1 MRETV
6 ESISINDAIEIGK
19 LDAHAQADLL
29 IQKQLPKSALCQ
41 AAIMRIDHINP
52 RLNAVVYK
60 AYDYAMEK
68 SQQPSSSAMAGVPY
82 LLKASAA
89 YPGFPLHCGSRSMQ
103 GKVAKFAYP
112 FAAKLDSAGLIPVGM
127 SSMPEFGLLAS
138 GEPVLYGATH
148 NPWALDRSTAG
159 SSSGAAAAVA
169 AGLVPLA
176 HASDAA
182 GSIRMPAS
190 ACGVIGYKPSRGY
203 NLRARAH
210 HLIDDLLCSDS
221 LLARSMRDTIW
232 AANLVRPPAI
242 PMCKRTSNS
251 VRRPLKIAGVLE
263 GIDGTKPDY
272 QVERVFHQTATLL
285 RDELGYELEYTSL
298 PINNEA
304 ISHALKVLWSYL
316 GGELSDQCSAVHPN
330 TPLDQLL
337 EPWTIG
343 LALKRDTY
351 SANDLANAFS
361 EVANATL
368 ALAQFHQNFDVIL
381 SPVNST
387 APPKLGHLVP
397 TQPFANLWENLFN
410 YMNYTPLQNIT
421 GTPSISL
428 PLFMSDDNVPV
439 GSLFS
444 VALGKDDLLLQLAE
458 ELEQAQPWA
467 ARWPNILR

>member
-1 MRETV
+1 MSEIV

-19 LDAHAQADLL
+19 LDAHAQANLL
-29 IQKQLPKSALCQ
+29 IQKELSKSTLCQ
-41 AAIMRIDHINP
+41 AAIVRIEHINP
-52 RLNAVVYK
+52 RLNAVVYN
-60 AYDYAMEK
+60 AFDYAMEK
-68 SQQPSSSAMAGVPY
+68 SLQPSSSAMAGVPY

-89 YPGFPLHCGSRSMQ
+89 YPGFPMHCGSRSML

-112 FAAKLDSAGLIPVGM
+112 FATKLDNAGLIPVGM

-203 NLRARAH
+203 NLRARVH

-232 AANLVRPPAI
+232 AANVVRPPTI
-242 PMCKRTSNS
+242 PIYQSTSNTIH
-251 VRRPLKIAGVLE
+251 RPLKIAGVLR

-272 QVERVFHQTATLL
+272 QVERVFHQTARLL
-285 RDELGYELEYTSL
+285 QDSLGHELKYISL
-298 PINNEA
+298 PIDEEA
-304 ISHALKVLWSYL
+304 VSQALKVLWSYL
-316 GGELSDQCSAVHPN
+316 GGELRDQCIALNPFHPI
-330 TPLDQLL
+330 DDLL

-343 LALKRDTY
+343 LALQRDTY
-351 SANDLANAFS
+351 STNDLANAFS
-361 EVANATL
+361 EITKATL
-368 ALAQFHQNFDVIL
+368 ALEQFHQKFDVIL

-387 APPKLGHLVP
+387 APPQIGHLAP
-397 TQPFANLWENLFN
+397 TQPFENLWEALFK
-410 YMNYTPLQNIT
+410 YMNYTPLHNIT

-428 PLFMSDDNVPV
+428 PLFMSNDNMPI

-444 VALGKDDLLLQLAE
+444 AAFGKDDILLNLAE
-458 ELEQAQPWA
+458 ELEQTLPWA
-467 ARWPNILR
+467 ARWPSIF